1 MATEPD
7 VNKAELGAEH
17 SQQGHSSSNQAAT
30 GTGTEASPAK
40 SPAKQTRFQ
49 IKVVNTSCEHRRSG
63 SIEPTAA
70 TKSGTA
76 AADGR
81 SRSIGSRCTSQPP
94 TPKMPGCSR
103 PILLGLCAMAKK
115 VKSKPMTAILTRLC
129 RFPYIRLIIFEESV
143 ILNSE
148 IEDWP
153 VVDALISF
161 YSNGFPLDKAIRY
174 ADLHKPY
181 LVNDL
186 RSQYI
191 LMDRQ
196 KVYRVLQERDIP
208 VVRHAVYNWSAES
221 ESSSSGLVE
230 QDDSISVNG
239 VAFQKPFVE
248 KPLDAENHNI
258 HIYFPSSAGGG
269 SVRLFRKI
277 GDRSS
282 TYHSD
287 SRVRNHGSYVYE
299 DFMATDGTDVKV
311 YAIGK
316 DYAHAEAR
324 KSPALD
330 GKVERDPEGK
340 EMRYPIILSA
350 KEKII
355 AKKVVEAFNQ
365 NVCGFDLLRAN
376 GVSYVCDVNGFSFV
390 KSSKK
395 YYDDCAFML
404 GVMVTSAIAPS
415 LSLSINY
422 PKMDKPPLIRTT
434 FGTVME
440 LRCVIAVIR
449 HGDRTPK
456 QKVKVEVFHSR
467 FFSLFNRHRVTPTEA
482 KLKKPTVMQELL
494 DVVRELLQVI
504 AENPHHHGIKEN
516 RLKLKQVRQVLEMY
530 GHFSGI
536 NRKAQLKF
544 TPKKGHESMT
554 DPPEP
559 ASRDTGHLLLVL
571 KWGGELTDEGRSQ
584 AEKLGRAF
592 RVIYPGGESYSQ
604 KDGLGL
610 LRLHSTYR
618 HDLKIYASDE
628 GRVQTTAAAFA
639 KGFLDLEGPLTPIL
653 VQMVKSAHTNGL
665 LDSDNDATQYMAVVK
680 EKIKASLE
688 VDRNWTESD
697 VKQLAPDRTASLLQ
711 AMYSIAN
718 PARVCCKMHA
728 CMQAICDRLEKRS
741 KDPHWARFQLY
752 HDETWDMA
760 LQRWRKLVKDFR
772 SGNNSGQ
779 FVFSKVP
786 DIYDNIKYDLMHNDR
801 VLLDLDEAW
810 RLYLMARSMADIVV
824 PSEYGITREE
834 KLVIAQR
841 ICTPLLKKILADT
854 QYTSILDVDDCCST
868 RLNTA
873 YSLDV
878 SSPERF
884 VRTRLYFT
892 SESHIHSLLT
902 VLRFGGLIDPARD
915 PQWARAMQYC
925 DAVPELNYLTQ
936 IVFMIYENPQQELG
950 SENRFHVELHFS
962 PGSVNPEPLHQQHQ
976 PESPPTPPAHLGG
989 SGKFGGGFRPK
1000 AGNGNCGD
1008 GDRKRRSNQ
1017 QQQGRTLGN
1026 SGNSQGPSESDT
1038 DHSVCSTPRSTTFAE
1053 FPSAATTPSKS
1064 SATSAAAPQQVGR
1077 FEMSLPA
1084 SSSSAASSVGEQKLA
1099 SNMST
1104 LVVVSDEGGGQVSG
1118 DSVSNGGS
1126 SNQASPLRHISR
1138 DRQLSGRRRGQ
1149 GAKGG
1154 GKSSGD
1160 SDPANR
1166 PRQNSWSEAS
1176 APDHRSGRETPSEGA
1191 DFLDVTSFAPGSYD
1205 TYHGSQDFRRVF
1217 GCVNFKGLMPAQ
1229 PLALHLFST
1238 NLIRS
1243 GLSDPQLQQP
1253 SDQGSP
1259 CCRGASPAGVRSSSA
1274 DLLTPDAQLS
1284 PSIQSESSPLPSSS
1298 SDRRRQDQSS
1308 ATSIEGCN
1316 LQTLSSVDAEESEE
1330 TPTAADA
1337 DDDELEAVGQS
1348 RLDTAPCVPEI
1359 FPLETLHNSLTLRQL
1374 ELFLHRFTRVKL
1386 QTPWSSRR
1394 HSLKTEN

>member
-221 ESSSSGLVE
+221 ESSSPGLVE

-752 HDETWDMA
+752 HDETWGMA

-801 VLLDLDEAW
+801 YCW
-810 RLYLMARSMADIVV
+810 IWTRPGGYIVV

-1008 GDRKRRSNQ
+1008 GDRKRRN
-1017 QQQGRTLGN
+1017 
-1026 SGNSQGPSESDT
+1026 
-1038 DHSVCSTPRSTTFAE
+1038 HSVCSTPRSTTFAE

-1099 SNMST
+1099 SNMAT

-1154 GKSSGD
+1154 VKSSGD

-1243 GLSDPQLQQP
+1243 GLSDPSCSSQATRGPPAAAAPPQP
-1253 SDQGSP
+1253 VSG
-1259 CCRGASPAGVRSSSA
+1259 PAPPTCSRPTRSC
-1274 DLLTPDAQLS
+1274 LRRFNLS
-1284 PSIQSESSPLPSSS
+1284 RRLCPRRHQI
-1298 SDRRRQDQSS
+1298 DVARINRRQHSV
-1308 ATSIEGCN
+1308 
-1316 LQTLSSVDAEESEE
+1316 LVDAEESEE
-1330 TPTAADA
+1330 TPTAVDA